1 MVTFIYFTNHKR
13 KKKKKS
19 NKLKITKTQKVKG
32 FLELSHF
39 NANHINN
46 FTTSSS

>member
-13 KKKKKS
+13 KKKKS
-19 NKLKITKTQKVKG
+19 NKLKITKTQKVTG
-32 FLELSHF
+32 ILELSHF